1 MKIPIHLN
9 QDAWGEWSYTFELNN
24 VEFTEN
30 GFPTRQR
37 ALFGAKKYIRALLKS
52 WLTPR

>member
-1 MKIPIHLN
+1 MKIPIHLK

-24 VEFTEN
+24 VEFTEG
-30 GFPTRQR
+30 GFPSRKAATN
-37 ALFGAKKYIRALLKS
+37 AAKKYLRALLKS